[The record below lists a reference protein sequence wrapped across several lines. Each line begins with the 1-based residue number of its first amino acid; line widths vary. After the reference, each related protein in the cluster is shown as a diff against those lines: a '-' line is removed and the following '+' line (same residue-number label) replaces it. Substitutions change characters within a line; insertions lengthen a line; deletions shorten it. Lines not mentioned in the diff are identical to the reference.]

1 MTQAL
6 RAPVVLPE
14 KVVLLVV
21 VVRPEKVVLLVAA
34 VRPEKVVLVAV
45 VRPEKAVL
53 GVVWRHAPPTTTCV
67 RQGSI
72 ANTGK
77 ALWGVLMTV
86 RLRRI
91 RRIMMSLHAQPV
103 SVVAAEYAMTS
114 ILVRP
119 SAV

>member
-21 VVRPEKVVLLVAA
+21 VVRPEKVVLLVA
-34 VRPEKVVLVAV
+34 V

-53 GVVWRHAPPTTTCV
+53 VVVWRHAPPTTTCV
-67 RQGSI
+67 RKGSI

-77 ALWGVLMTV
+77 VLWGVLMTV

-103 SVVAAEYAMTS
+103 SVVAAAYAMTS